1 MLNLSDKELDRLS
14 REAAGQY
21 EVEEDN
27 LSWEKLKQQ
36 LDLEIGNT
44 PSPSPASRYRVKR
57 VIYSFLVLLII
68 GIGWLVLKPAKT
80 TVAGTKRQENTAAG
94 SSSNPE
100 AHPQNSAN
108 QEKAA
113 IKTSSEGGLAGKS
126 ASPISS
132 KPKDESSSSGQSL
145 SEGTV
150 NAGTDKNKIQKE
162 TNSKEKAIITG
173 SSNNK
178 NTNAENAAAFENIPK
193 ADKIVRNNKAFGNKN
208 NKESQTANQKS
219 KNILNSGNLRL
230 TKQKNRTVEKELDNS
245 AASQIQGGKSVPGQ
259 SPNSYENNISREIK
273 TSPVPNPEPLFGNS
287 NTQINDAGLRSITAA
302 NSSAIVVKNSGRKK
316 SSSLDTKR
324 PLHIGLLFAP
334 DISNVASTLPNKL
347 STTIGMTFG
356 YQLSSNLS
364 VNTGLLYTMKNYV
377 AKGYDFQDNSWGWSL
392 DHVVGNCNMFELP
405 LSLRYDFG
413 RIGKASFFVNGG
425 LSSYLMKKESYTYHF
440 KSGGTFDSTY
450 KTNKNYLFSIFTL
463 SAGVEESLGKNLSIQ
478 AEPFVKLPLTGIG
491 YGNIQLS
498 SYGINFTLRYSPALK
513 KLGNKKN

>member
-80 TVAGTKRQENTAAG
+80 TVAGTKRQENNAAG

-100 AHPQNSAN
+100 AHAQNSAN

-162 TNSKEKAIITG
+162 TNSKEKAVIAE
-173 SSNNK
+173 SSNDNNK
-178 NTNAENAAAFENIPK
+178 KAAGAGRIKNIPNEK
-193 ADKIVRNNKAFGNKN
+193 YLVRNNKAFGNKN
-208 NKESQTANQKS
+208 IKESQTANQKS
-219 KNILNSGNLRL
+219 KNILNSDNLRL

-245 AASQIQGGKSVPGQ
+245 AASQIQEGKSVPGQ

-287 NTQINDAGLRSITAA
+287 NTQINDASLRLITAA

-324 PLHIGLLFAP
+324 PLHIGLLLAP
-334 DISNVASTLPNKL
+334 DISNVGSTPPTKL
-347 STTIGMTFG
+347 STTIGITLG
-356 YQLSSNLS
+356 YQLSRNLS
-364 VNTGLLYTMKNYV
+364 VNTGLLYTMKNY
-377 AKGYDFQDNSWGWSL
+377 AASGYEFQDDWWRSYL
-392 DHVVGNCNMFELP
+392 DHVVGNCNMIEIP
-405 LSLRYDFG
+405 LTLRYDFA
-413 RIGKASFFVNGG
+413 RKGKALFFVNGG
-425 LSSYLMKKESYTYHF
+425 FSSYLMKKESYTYYF
-440 KSGGTFDSTY
+440 KDQTTSDATY
-450 KTNKNYLFSIFTL
+450 NTNKNYLFSMFTL
-463 SAGVEESLGKNLSIQ
+463 SAGVEESLSKSLSIQ
-478 AEPFVKLPLTGIG
+478 AEPFVKLPLAGIG
-491 YGNIQLS
+491 FGKIQLS
-498 SYGINFTLRYSPALK
+498 SYGINFTLRYAPALK